1 MATSNNKN
9 DNRVSFNLKKQMT
22 KVETGVKDGIFVF
35 TGPLSIEDFAK
46 QVKKSTAEI
55 VKHFFMHGRI
65 TNPNTILSENDIGE
79 LCLE

>member
-1 MATSNNKN
+1 MASFNKKN
-9 DNRVSFNLKKQMT
+9 DNRVSFDLKKQMN
-22 KVETGVKDGIFVF
+22 KVETGVRNGIFVF

-46 QVKKSTAEI
+46 QVRKNTAEI